1 MGFLISLVIGLI
13 VAGVIVGSMVSKLKT
28 VHMQKGAAAYT
39 VHNSMNLTVNRDV
52 FLGKKVEKTP
62 RNTQTLQKR

>member
-39 VHNSMNLTVNRDV
+39 VHNSMNL
-52 FLGKKVEKTP
+52 L
-62 RNTQTLQKR
+62 

>member
-52 FLGKKVEKTP
+52 FLGKKAP
-62 RNTQTLQKR
+62 RNTQTQQKR